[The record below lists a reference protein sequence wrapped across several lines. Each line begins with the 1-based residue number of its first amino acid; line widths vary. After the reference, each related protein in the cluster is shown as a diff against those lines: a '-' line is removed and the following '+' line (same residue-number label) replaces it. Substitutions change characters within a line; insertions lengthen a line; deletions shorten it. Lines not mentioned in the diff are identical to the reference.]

1 MLKVLKNLKNS
12 FWAVVAIVI
21 LLCVQAK
28 TDLTLPDY
36 TSKIVNTGIQAGG
49 IEVAVPEFISKENM
63 EQILMFSEDS
73 DEISNS
79 YTLLGDTLNGKEQKI
94 VKKYFGNDYK
104 IEPNTMYILKEMEKD
119 KKEELE
125 TKLSTPLMIM
135 STINSEETANKI
147 KEQMTAN
154 MPEAQKQIFQN
165 MSLMD
170 ILKNMTEEQ
179 RNQMMEQFTEK
190 IKDMSDSIRTQAA
203 ISSVKEVYKNLG
215 IDTDKIQ
222 NDYIWKTGMQML
234 GIAAITM
241 VSAVLVML
249 FSSRVAARLG
259 KDLREKVFTK
269 VLTFSNKELNQYS
282 TASLITRSTN
292 DIQQIQQLITM
303 LFRVVVYAPIIGV
316 GGFIKVLTSSDNS
329 MAWII
334 GVAILAI
341 LFVVGTLFI
350 IAMPK
355 FKKLQEL
362 TDKLNLVSREILTG
376 LPVIRAFNQEKR
388 EEKRFDNAN
397 KDLMKANVFVNR
409 AMSMMMPL
417 LMFIMNSIMIL
428 VVWVGGHGVEEGLL
442 QVGDMMAFIQ
452 YMMQI
457 VMAFLMISMI
467 SIMLPRASVSANRI
481 NEVLETEPDIQD
493 KPEIKKFDNNK
504 KGLVEFKNVSFRY
517 PDADTEI
524 LEDINFTAK
533 PGQTTAIIGSTGSGK
548 STVVNLL
555 PRFYDVTG
563 GELLI
568 DGVNVK
574 DVSQKQLRDIIGFVP
589 QKGIL
594 FSGTIESNIKYSDEN
609 MSDEKMIE
617 AAEIAQATEFI
628 DSKEKKYKDE
638 IAQGGGNVSGGQKQR
653 LSIARAIAKDPE
665 IFVFDDSFS
674 ALDFKTD
681 SKLREALAEKT
692 ENKTVI
698 IVAQR
703 ISTILN
709 ADQIVVLEEGKVV
722 GIGTHEELM
731 QNNETYRQIALSQLS
746 EEELTKNKE
755 NKGKGE

>member
-1 MLKVLKNLKNS
+1 
-12 FWAVVAIVI
+12 
-21 LLCVQAK
+21 
-28 TDLTLPDY
+28 
-36 TSKIVNTGIQAGG
+36 
-49 IEVAVPEFISKENM
+49 
-63 EQILMFSEDS
+63 
-73 DEISNS
+73 
-79 YTLLGDTLNGKEQKI
+79 
-94 VKKYFGNDYK
+94 
-104 IEPNTMYILKEMEKD
+104 
-119 KKEELE
+119 
-125 TKLSTPLMIM
+125 
-135 STINSEETANKI
+135 
-147 KEQMTAN
+147 
-154 MPEAQKQIFQN
+154 
-165 MSLMD
+165 
-170 ILKNMTEEQ
+170 
-179 RNQMMEQFTEK
+179 
-190 IKDMSDSIRTQAA
+190 
-203 ISSVKEVYKNLG
+203 
-215 IDTDKIQ
+215 
-222 NDYIWKTGMQML
+222 
-234 GIAAITM
+234 
-241 VSAVLVML
+241 
-249 FSSRVAARLG
+249 
-259 KDLREKVFTK
+259 
-269 VLTFSNKELNQYS
+269 
-282 TASLITRSTN
+282 
-292 DIQQIQQLITM
+292 
-303 LFRVVVYAPIIGV
+303 
-316 GGFIKVLTSSDNS
+316 
-329 MAWII
+329 
-334 GVAILAI
+334 
-341 LFVVGTLFI
+341 
-350 IAMPK
+350 
-355 FKKLQEL
+355 
-362 TDKLNLVSREILTG
+362 
-376 LPVIRAFNQEKR
+376 
-388 EEKRFDNAN
+388 
-397 KDLMKANVFVNR
+397 
-409 AMSMMMPL
+409 
-417 LMFIMNSIMIL
+417 
-428 VVWVGGHGVEEGLL
+428 
-442 QVGDMMAFIQ
+442 
-452 YMMQI
+452 
-457 VMAFLMISMI
+457 
-467 SIMLPRASVSANRI
+467 MLPRASVSANRI

-731 QNNETYRQIALSQLS
+731 KNNETYRQIALSQLS